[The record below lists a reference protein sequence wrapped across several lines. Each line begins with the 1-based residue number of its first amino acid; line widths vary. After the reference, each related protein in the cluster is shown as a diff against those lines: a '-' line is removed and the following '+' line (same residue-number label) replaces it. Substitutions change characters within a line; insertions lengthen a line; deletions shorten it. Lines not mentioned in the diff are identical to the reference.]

1 MVFTTDSGQLKK
13 RLVQSILM
21 LERAEI
27 IDFNGHCSVR
37 IPGTEQIL
45 INSGPS
51 TRNDL
56 SAEDIVTMDVNGTK
70 LEGRE
75 APPMEYHI
83 HTEIYKRR
91 PDVQAVIH
99 AHPRWSTF
107 FSMTGTPLRPVFPQ
121 AALLGE
127 IPTFDRI
134 DSINTPELGGR
145 LAEVLGGS
153 RIALLKSH
161 GSVIT
166 GSTLEEAFAL
176 CIYLEENAKRQY
188 RAQAMGKPYEL
199 NDQEIEACARHLGK
213 PALYRKVWEYYEV
226 KIRH

>member
-1 MVFTTDSGQLKK
+1 MVLAAGLESLKMS
-13 RLVQSILM
+13 LVQCILM

-37 IPGTEQIL
+37 IPGTEHIL

-51 TRNDL
+51 ARNDL
-56 SAEDIVTMDVNGTK
+56 SAGDIVIMDVHGTP
-70 LEGRE
+70 LEGSE
-75 APPMEYHI
+75 VPPMEYHI
-83 HTEIYKRR
+83 HTEIYKKR

-99 AHPRWSTF
+99 AHPRWSTL
-107 FSMTGTPLRPVFPQ
+107 FSLTGTPLKPVFPQ

-127 IPTFDRI
+127 ISTFDRV
-134 DSINTPELGGR
+134 DSINTSELGGR
-145 LAEVLGGS
+145 LAEALGGS
-153 RIALLKSH
+153 RTMLLKSH

-176 CIYLEENAKRQY
+176 CIYLEENAQRQY
-188 RAQAMGKPYEL
+188 RAQALGMPYEL

-213 PALYRKVWEYYEV
+213 PALYRKVWDYYEV
-226 KIRH
+226 KLRQ

>member
-1 MVFTTDSGQLKK
+1 MAHMTASEGLKNK
-13 RLVQSILM
+13 LVQTIMM
-21 LERAEI
+21 LERADI

-37 IPGTEQIL
+37 IPGTEQLL

-56 SAEDIVTMDVNGTK
+56 NSEDIVTMNVNGTP
-70 LEGRE
+70 LEGCE

-107 FSMTGTPLRPVFPQ
+107 FSMTGTPLKPVFPQ

-134 DSINTPELGGR
+134 DSINTPELGIE
-145 LAEVLGGS
+145 LAGVLGDC

-166 GSTLEEAFAL
+166 GSTLEEVFAL

-188 RAQAMGKPYEL
+188 SAQALGVPYVL
-199 NDQEIEACARHLGK
+199 NDREIESCARHLGK
-213 PALYRKVWEYYEV
+213 PSLYRKVWDYYEA
-226 KIRH
+226 KMRQ